1 MLNSKLGRNDTAV
14 LLCYNPRRMGSKGR
28 KKVVVAL
35 RMAGIA
41 GQDKFAGIFRYLT
54 EKYGESIPYDIQLM
68 RTKAE
73 FSPKALQEAIDGG
86 ADAFI
91 VSIPETEE
99 TACLLADVEA
109 PTVVMDIPATPLGG
123 RTRNL
128 VFIRNSG
135 DEIGREAAQY
145 LIGLG
150 VAHDYAFLHAVDE
163 QGNPTEWSAARFR
176 SFQATLRDSGLWCAE
191 LRTPGDAA
199 KLRRPAAVFAAN
211 DDTAFHLVEL
221 MRSRRLKVPQ
231 DIAVLGVDN
240 DTLLCENSRPKLSSI
255 KPDFEQ
261 EGYISA
267 KAVDDML
274 NGGAP
279 GESVIFVG
287 VKSVVRRESTARL
300 SNAGRLVQKA
310 VAYIERNALSDI
322 DVRDVVAHLKC
333 SRRLA
338 DLRFRELQGRTILQ
352 AITERRLEE
361 VRRLLITTNDR
372 MDEIATSCG
381 YPNPTYLKNLF
392 KRKFSMS
399 MSEFRRKGRLG

>member
-1 MLNSKLGRNDTAV
+1 
-14 LLCYNPRRMGSKGR
+14 
-28 KKVVVAL
+28 
-35 RMAGIA
+35 MAGIA

-54 EKYGESIPYDIQLM
+54 EKYGDSIPYDVQLM

-73 FSPKALQEAIDGG
+73 FSPKALQDAIDNG

-99 TACLLADVEA
+99 TARLLADVDS
-109 PTVVMDIPATPLGG
+109 PTVVMDIPSTPLGS

-135 DEIGREAAQY
+135 DEIGREAASY

-150 VAHDYAFLHAVDE
+150 VAHDYAYLHATDA
-163 QGNPTEWSAARFR
+163 GGTPTEWSVARYRAF
-176 SFQATLRDSGLWCAE
+176 SDSLRDSGLWCAE
-191 LRTPGDAA
+191 LLRPGDAA
-199 KLRRPAAVFAAN
+199 KLRRPAAVLAAN

-221 MRSRRLKVPQ
+221 LRTKRLRVPQ

-240 DTLLCENSRPKLSSI
+240 DTLLCENSHPRLSSI

-261 EGYISA
+261 EGYIAA
-267 KAVDDML
+267 KAIDDML
-274 NGGAP
+274 DGVQP
-279 GESVIFVG
+279 GESVMFVG
-287 VKSVVRRESTARL
+287 VKSVERRESTARL

-310 VAYIERNALSDI
+310 VAYIERNALSGI
-322 DVRDVVAHLKC
+322 DVRDVVSHLKC

-352 AITERRLEE
+352 AITERKLDE
-361 VRRLLITTNDR
+361 VRRLLLTTNDR
-372 MDEIATSCG
+372 IDEIAVTCG
-381 YPNPTYLKNLF
+381 YSNPIYLKNLF
-392 KRKFSMS
+392 KKRFGMS
-399 MSEFRRKGRLG
+399 MSEFRRQGRGR

>member
-1 MLNSKLGRNDTAV
+1 
-14 LLCYNPRRMGSKGR
+14 MGKQSR
-28 KKVVVAL
+28 KKLVIAL

-54 EKYGESIPYDIQLM
+54 EKYGDAIPYDVQLM

-73 FSPKALQEAIDGG
+73 FSPKALQDAIDNG

-99 TACLLADVEA
+99 TARLLADVDS
-109 PTVVMDIPATPLGG
+109 PTVVMDIPSTPLGS

-135 DEIGREAAQY
+135 DEIGREAASY

-150 VAHDYAFLHAVDE
+150 VAHDYAYLHATDA
-163 QGNPTEWSAARFR
+163 GGTPTEWSVARYRAF
-176 SFQATLRDSGLWCAE
+176 SDSLRDSGLWCAE
-191 LRTPGDAA
+191 LLRPGDAA
-199 KLRRPAAVFAAN
+199 KLRRPAAVLAAN

-221 MRSRRLKVPQ
+221 LRTKRLRVPQ

-240 DTLLCENSRPKLSSI
+240 DTLLCENSHPRLSSI

-261 EGYISA
+261 EGYIAA
-267 KAVDDML
+267 KAIDDML
-274 NGGAP
+274 DGAQP
-279 GESVIFVG
+279 GESVMFVG
-287 VKSVVRRESTARL
+287 VKSVERRESTARL

-310 VAYIERNALSDI
+310 VAYIERNALSGI
-322 DVRDVVAHLKC
+322 DVRDVVSHLKC

-352 AITERRLEE
+352 AITERKLDE
-361 VRRLLITTNDR
+361 VRRLLLTTNDR
-372 MDEIATSCG
+372 IDEIAVTCG
-381 YPNPTYLKNLF
+381 YSNPIYLKNLF
-392 KRKFSMS
+392 KKRFGMS
-399 MSEFRRKGRLG
+399 MSEFRRQGRGR

>member
-1 MLNSKLGRNDTAV
+1 MVKQS
-14 LLCYNPRRMGSKGR
+14 R
-28 KKVVVAL
+28 KKLVIAL

-54 EKYGESIPYDIQLM
+54 EKYGDSIPYDVQLM

-73 FSPKALQEAIDGG
+73 FSPKALQDAIDNG

-99 TACLLADVEA
+99 TARLLADVDS
-109 PTVVMDIPATPLGG
+109 PTVVMDIPSTPLGN

-135 DEIGREAAQY
+135 DEIGREAASY

-150 VAHDYAFLHAVDE
+150 VAHDYAYLHATDA
-163 QGNPTEWSAARFR
+163 GGTPTEWSVARYRAF
-176 SFQATLRDSGLWCAE
+176 SDSLRDSGLWCAE
-191 LRTPGDAA
+191 LLRPGDAA

-221 MRSRRLKVPQ
+221 LRTKRLRVPQ

-240 DTLLCENSRPKLSSI
+240 DTLLCENSHPRLSSI

-261 EGYISA
+261 EGYIAA
-267 KAVDDML
+267 KAIDDML
-274 NGGAP
+274 DGAQP
-279 GESVIFVG
+279 GESVMFVG
-287 VKSVVRRESTARL
+287 VKSVERRESTARL

-310 VAYIERNALSDI
+310 VAYIERNALSGI
-322 DVRDVVAHLKC
+322 DVRDVVSHLKC

-352 AITERRLEE
+352 AITERKLDE
-361 VRRLLITTNDR
+361 VRRLLLTTNDR
-372 MDEIATSCG
+372 IDEIAVTCG
-381 YPNPTYLKNLF
+381 YSNPIYLKNLF
-392 KRKFSMS
+392 KKRFGMS
-399 MSEFRRKGRLG
+399 MSEFRRQGRVR